1 MKAYYQISKYNKDN
15 ELIKRSRKYRSKSFV
30 KAFLVTMYRQFSK
43 LTYGTLDTSNTL
55 ITVTDDSVVY
65 YVNACTGNFWTL
77 AGTSSVIVKNTV
89 STQIGIVVG
98 TGTNAVATTDYAL
111 QTLIANGVAATQLEY
126 GAMYVYPV
134 TVSAPNATLDIE
146 RIFRNSIGGTITIKE
161 LGIYYKAGAANNCYY
176 YCMVRDL
183 STIAVLNGE
192 YLKIT
197 YTFQITA

>member
-43 LTYGTLDTSNTL
+43 LTYGTLDTGNT
-55 ITVTDDSVVY
+55 TRTFTDDNIVY

-77 AGTSSVIVKNTV
+77 ASTSGVNNTI

-98 TGTNAVATTDYAL
+98 TGVNAVTTTDYAL
-111 QTLIANGVAATQLEY
+111 QTLIADGVVATQLEY

-146 RIFRNSIGGTITIKE
+146 RIFRNSSGGTITIKE

-192 YLKIT
+192 YLKVT